1 MATASARSQSVR
13 TKKKRRGY
21 VRLYRALLDS
31 PIFTYKKEGLL
42 KLFLYC
48 ILKAT
53 HKARTVKTSNGSGE
67 VEVPLEAGQLF
78 FGGPSA
84 GGKMCIS
91 VSTLRRRL
99 MKLKALGVV
108 NIRTTSHGSI
118 VTICNWSTYQ
128 SDVSQ
133 TEQQTEQPNE
143 QPNAKSEQ
151 ASEQASEHIQELSS
165 KKNGSNK
172 NVLTRNQS
180 GGVAP
185 KAEGLPKSDAAE
197 IAFPPELD
205 APEPRQTIADWLA
218 YKAERREAYKPI
230 GLKAFITRTQT
241 LTKLHGWP
249 TVAAAM
255 EKAMASGWKGYEQ
268 DGTFPV
274 KPAAPVSRYVH
285 PDSDE
290 AKEWSPW

>member
-1 MATASARSQSVR
+1 MAAASARFQSVR
-13 TKKKRRGY
+13 TRKKRRGY

-31 PIFTYKKEGLL
+31 PIFNYKKEGLL

-53 HKARTVKTSNGSGE
+53 HKAQRVKASNGSGE
-67 VEVPLEAGQLF
+67 VEVLLEPGQLF

-84 GGKMCIS
+84 GSKIRIN

-108 NIRTTSHGSI
+108 NIRTTSAGSI
-118 VTICNWSTYQ
+118 VTVCNWTTYQ
-128 SDVSQ
+128 SDSKES
-133 TEQQTEQPNE
+133 EQQSEQPSE

-151 ASEQASEHIQELSS
+151 PTEQPSEHIQKCSS
-165 KKNGSNK
+165 KKNDSNK

-180 GGVAP
+180 GGGVP
-185 KAEGLPKSDAAE
+185 NDARLSKTTAIE
-197 IAFPPELD
+197 ISFPPELD
-205 APEPRQTIADWLA
+205 ATEARQTIADWLA

-241 LTKLHGWP
+241 LTKLHGW
-249 TVAAAM
+249 TLVAAAM
-255 EKAMASGWKGYEQ
+255 QKAMASGWKGYEQ
-268 DGTFPV
+268 EGTFPD
-274 KPAAPVSRYVH
+274 KPVQPASRYVH
-285 PDSDE
+285 PDSPE
-290 AKEWSPW
+290 AKEWSAW